1 MLRKSQYT
9 ILVLGDVFA
18 AALLAGVLFA
28 AGLLAGDL
36 LAAVLFAGALFAAVV
51 LAGDL
56 FAGGFFAA
64 VFLAGVFFTAGS
76 REVGQAGG
84 AESGDGA
91 GWSGRLSASPRGRVF
106 CCQASAVAMSART
119 AMTMRTTAAS
129 ERRMARPSPWNLG
142 SACGRSPMPRWRA
155 RL

>member
-1 MLRKSQYT
+1 M
-9 ILVLGDVFA
+9 LGDVFA
-18 AALLAGVLFA
+18 AALLAGALFA

-36 LAAVLFAGALFAAVV
+36 FAAALFTGAFFAAVV

-64 VFLAGVFFTAGS
+64 GFLAGVFFTAGS
-76 REVGQAGG
+76 REVGQAGDAG
-84 AESGDGA
+84 SGGGA
-91 GWSGRLSASPRGRVF
+91 GRSVRLPASPRGRVF
-106 CCQASAVAMSART
+106 CCQASAVTMSART

-142 SACGRSPMPRWRA
+142 SAI
-155 RL
+155 